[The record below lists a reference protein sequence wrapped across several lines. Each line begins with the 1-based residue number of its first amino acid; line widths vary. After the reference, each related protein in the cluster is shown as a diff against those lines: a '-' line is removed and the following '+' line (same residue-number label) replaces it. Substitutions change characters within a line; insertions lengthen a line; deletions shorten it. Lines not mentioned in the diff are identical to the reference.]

1 MRALELQA
9 VGDPPVL
16 AVVDLPVPTLGEREA
31 LVRVAACGFCHHD
44 RSVMAGLLRRGVAP
58 GVVLGHEISGVVEDV
73 GSQVTMVRP
82 GDRVVSLLTDACGEC
97 DRCQSGREHRCRRG
111 LGIGHG
117 RNGGFAEYVAVSQHS
132 LAPIPEGVDL
142 LPGCLLACPVGVSL
156 EAVEGA
162 AGIGPGQTV
171 VVTGAGGGLG
181 IHAVQAAA
189 GLGARVL
196 AVTSSPE
203 KAAQLPA
210 YGAAEVLEAGALD
223 FAELVMALTGDEGA
237 EVVIDTVGSA
247 LFPSTL
253 RSVAQF
259 GTLVLLGEV
268 AGGRVPVNLAE
279 LIFRDV
285 RVVGASGVGRAMVEK
300 AGSMY
305 AAGQLSPV
313 LQEVLGLEDAPQA
326 YRLMSE
332 RGIFG
337 RVALRP

>member
-1 MRALELQA
+1 
-9 VGDPPVL
+9 
-16 AVVDLPVPTLGEREA
+16 
-31 LVRVAACGFCHHD
+31 
-44 RSVMAGLLRRGVAP
+44 
-58 GVVLGHEISGVVEDV
+58 
-73 GSQVTMVRP
+73 MVRP

-162 AGIGPGQTV
+162 AGIGPGQNV
-171 VVTGAGGGLG
+171 VVTGASGGLG
-181 IHAVQAAA
+181 VHAVQAAA

-203 KAAQLPA
+203 KAARLPA
-210 YGAAEVLEAGALD
+210 YGAAEVLEVGALD

-285 RVVGASGVGRAMVEK
+285 RVIGASGVGRAMVEK

-305 AAGQLSPV
+305 AGGQLSPV
-313 LQEVLGLEDAPQA
+313 LQEVLDLEDAPKA